1 MEKVGRDELLVE
13 LNALLEA
20 ERAGA
25 RVGASL
31 VRDAAGGAFEAL
43 AKTIQAD
50 EVRWAR
56 ALFEAVTA
64 LGGEPSHEV
73 GDFAERALAIDGFEA
88 RMAFTN
94 RGQGWV
100 VRKLR
105 ELIPRVGSGE
115 LREMLQ
121 RMLDAHVVN
130 IAAANEALGGVPAAN
145 PPR

>member
-1 MEKVGRDELLVE
+1 MEEVGRDELLIE
-13 LNALLEA
+13 LNTLLEA

-31 VRDAAGGAFEAL
+31 VADAAGGAFAAL
-43 AKTIQAD
+43 AKTIQLD

-64 LGGEPSHEV
+64 LGGEPSHQV
-73 GDFAERALAIDGFEA
+73 GDFAERALAVEGFEA
-88 RMAFTN
+88 RLAFTN

-100 VRKLR
+100 VRKLG
-105 ELIPRVGSGE
+105 ELIPRVGAGE
-115 LREMLQ
+115 LRDMLQ
-121 RMLDAHVVN
+121 QMRDAHVVN
-130 IAAANEALGGVPAAN
+130 IAAANTALGAAPT